1 MSTDELLA
9 IARAATPGD
18 PDVWADADVIDRYN
32 AAFRPA
38 RVIALLEE
46 RKRLLEF
53 VQAWDALREFQHTA
67 NAMDMFEYMGKE
79 APLVVAV
86 EAKRRAL
93 DEA

>member
-1 MSTDELLA
+1 MTPDELLA

-38 RVIALLEE
+38 RVIALLE
-46 RKRLLEF
+46 F
-53 VQAWDALREFQHTA
+53 VQAWDAHQNFE
-67 NAMDMFEYMGKE
+67 NYSEDMDVFEAIDK
-79 APLVVAV
+79 ADKLVA
-86 EAKRRAL
+86 EIFAKRRAL